1 MKNVNRRDP
10 EASVKDLHAPTTPV
24 LIGYFP
30 RRLRPQAEDGRAQA
44 LPPQIEEFCN
54 VGHMRE
60 DAPPDWV
67 ELWLHNALWLYS
79 TEAQAWGAAVDTEN
93 LRRIFTE
100 ESSRWDG
107 VRGSVQRIM
116 HQHIARHVPSPK
128 ASFSPTDPRFNW
140 HLYAYR
146 MFPIRFASGAEE
158 PYEVEPGDLEPVQ
171 PLPGDYVSLG
181 LDVVS
186 GHCENMFECSPLNCN
201 GHYDTATVNRY
212 CLLDQ
217 FETAVQLARYWS
229 GGKFDSQGGFNGPA
243 EPGPYFIIEVLRMN
257 LEAS

>member
-1 MKNVNRRDP
+1 
-10 EASVKDLHAPTTPV
+10 VKDLQAPMTPV

-30 RRLRPQAEDGRAQA
+30 RRRRSRAEDARAQA

-54 VGHMRE
+54 VGHMR
-60 DAPPDWV
+60 DGTPQDWV

-79 TEAQAWGAAVDTEN
+79 TEAQAWGAAVDTAN

-100 ESSRWDG
+100 ESRRWDG

-116 HQHIARHVPSPK
+116 HQHIACHVPSPK
-128 ASFSPTDPRFNW
+128 ASCSPTDPRFNW
-140 HLYAYR
+140 QLHAYR
-146 MFPIRFASGAEE
+146 MFPIRFANGAEE
-158 PYEVEPGDLEPVQ
+158 SYEVEPGDLEPVQ

-186 GHCENMFECSPLNCN
+186 RHCENMFECSPLNCN
-201 GHYDTATVNRY
+201 GHYDTVTVNRY

-217 FETAVQLARYWS
+217 FENAVQLARYWS
-229 GGKFDSQGGFNGPA
+229 GGKYNAELAFVGPA
-243 EPGPYFIIEVLRMN
+243 EPGPYFIIEVLRKR

>member
-1 MKNVNRRDP
+1 M
-10 EASVKDLHAPTTPV
+10 TPV

-30 RRLRPQAEDGRAQA
+30 RRRRPRAEDFRAQA
-44 LPPQIEEFCN
+44 LPPQIEEFCS
-54 VGHMRE
+54 VGHMR
-60 DAPPDWV
+60 DGAPPDWV

-93 LRRIFTE
+93 LRRIYTE
-100 ESSRWDG
+100 ESRRWDG

-116 HQHIARHVPSPK
+116 HEHIARHVPSPK

-146 MFPIRFASGAEE
+146 MFPIRFANGAEE
-158 PYEVEPGDLEPVQ
+158 LLEIPEDDFQPVEP
-171 PLPGDYVSLG
+171 LPEGYDSLG
-181 LDVVS
+181 LDLVNR
-186 GHCENMFECSPLNCN
+186 HCENMFECSPLDCN
-201 GHYDTATVNRY
+201 GHYGTVTVNRY

-217 FETAVQLARYWS
+217 FETAAQLARYWS
-229 GGKFDSQGGFNGPA
+229 SGKYDAQGAYSGPA
-243 EPGPYFIIEVLRMN
+243 EPGPYFIIEVLRRR